1 MYIVREMHKIFLYSF
16 LLLLFLTKLSLATV
30 INKIEI
36 NGNTRI
42 SNESV
47 IVFGDIKLDTDI
59 NDNKLDSILKKLY
72 ETNFF
77 ENIDLSIDNKT
88 LIINIIENPLIQNV
102 NILGVSSKALREEIS
117 DIILLKN
124 SSSFVE
130 FYAKKDFRTIKTFL
144 KTQGYYFVNVKSS
157 IKQNTNNTI
166 DLVYNIELGQ
176 KALIGK
182 INFIGDKKIKSRK
195 LRGVIVSEENKF
207 WKIISS
213 KKYLDENRIKLDI
226 RLLKN
231 FYINKGYYN
240 VIIENSSA
248 KFLDNNTFDLVF
260 TITAGSKFLFNDVKL
275 ILPADYDPKNFEK
288 VNKVLQSLKNEVYS
302 YNKIEDILD
311 EIDQIALS
319 EQYEF
324 IDADVEETIIG
335 ENKLDFTVIVKE
347 TEKFYVEKINIYGN
361 NITREKV
368 IRDTFLVDEGD
379 AFNQILHNKTINR
392 IKAKNIF
399 GKVTSNVIDGTLP
412 NKKIINLEVEE
423 KATGEISAG
432 AGIGTTGG
440 SLGFSVKENNYIGK
454 GIKLNATVRLGSN
467 SITGLL
473 SVTNPNFNYS
483 DRELTT
489 TIENSTSNLLTTNGY
504 KTSKTGIAFSTNY
517 EQYKNFYIS
526 PEVSAYFEKVRTN
539 STASTALKK
548 QKGDFFD
555 LNLNYALNLDKRNFG
570 YQPSEGFRSIFRQE
584 LPLITEDLTIK
595 NSYEFNAHHE
605 FVEDMVGS
613 FSFFTSAVNTL
624 SGDNVR
630 ISKRLF
636 MPGKRLRGFETGK
649 TGPKD
654 GLEYVGGN
662 YLTAINL
669 SSTLPKVLSEQEN
682 IDFRI
687 FFDAANVWHVD
698 YSDTINNSN
707 SIRSSTG
714 VGIDWFTPVGPLN
727 FSLSQAITKA
737 ATDVTETFR
746 FNLGTTF

>member
-1 MYIVREMHKIFLYSF
+1 MQKIILYSF
-16 LLLLFLTKLSLATV
+16 LLFLFLTKLSFATV

-42 SNESV
+42 SNETV
-47 IVFGDIKLDTDI
+47 IVFGDIKLNTDI
-59 NDNKLDSILKKLY
+59 NDNKLDLILKNLY

-77 ENIDLSIDNKT
+77 ENINLSITNKT
-88 LIINIIENPLIQNV
+88 LTITLIENPLIQNV
-102 NILGVSSKALREEIS
+102 SILGVPSKAIREKISEI
-117 DIILLKN
+117 IVLKN

-130 FYAKKDFRTIKTFL
+130 FYAKKDFRAIKTFL
-144 KTQGYYFVNVKSS
+144 KTLGYYFVDIKSS

-166 DLVYNIELGQ
+166 DLVYNIKLGE

-195 LRGVIVSEENKF
+195 LRNIIVSEENKF
-207 WKIISS
+207 WKFISS
-213 KKYLDENRIKLDI
+213 KKYLDENRIQLDM

-231 FYINKGYYN
+231 YYINKGYYN
-240 VIIENSSA
+240 VTIENSSA

-311 EIDQIALS
+311 EIDQIALL

-324 IDADVEETIIG
+324 IDADVEETIIDK
-335 ENKLDFTVIVKE
+335 NKLDFTVIVKK

-368 IRDTFLVDEGD
+368 IRDTFIVDEGD
-379 AFNQILHNKTINR
+379 AFNEILYNKTINK

-399 GKVTSNVIDGTLP
+399 AKVTSKVIDGSKP
-412 NKKIINLEVEE
+412 NQKIINIDVEE

-440 SLGFSVKENNYIGK
+440 SVAFTVKENNYLGK
-454 GIKLNATVRLGSN
+454 GIKLNASLQLGADTVK
-467 SITGLL
+467 GLF

-483 DRELTT
+483 DRALKTTVENTSTDRLTA
-489 TIENSTSNLLTTNGY
+489 NGY
-504 KTSKTGIAFSTNY
+504 KTSQTGLALSTNF
-517 EQYKNFYIS
+517 EQYKDFYIS
-526 PEVSAYFEKVRTN
+526 PELSAYLEKVSTN
-539 STASTALKK
+539 STASTALQK

-555 LNLNYALNLDKRNFG
+555 INFNYALNYDKRNSA
-570 YQPSEGFRSIFRQE
+570 YQPSEGFRSLFRQA
-584 LPLITEDLTIK
+584 LPLISDDTTII

-613 FSFFTSAVNTL
+613 LSFFASAANSL
-624 SGDNVR
+624 SGDDVR
-630 ISKRLF
+630 ISKRLY

-649 TGPKD
+649 VGPKD
-654 GLEYVGGN
+654 GKEYVGGN
-662 YLTAINL
+662 YLTSINL
-669 SSTLPKVLSEQEN
+669 SSSIPRVLSTQEN

-687 FFDAANVWHVD
+687 FFDAANIWHVD
-698 YSDTINNSN
+698 YSDTIKNSN
-707 SIRSSTG
+707 KIRSSVG

-737 ATDVTETFR
+737 TTDVTETFR

>member
-1 MYIVREMHKIFLYSF
+1 MHKIFLYSF